1 MTTIDRIRALYFGAT
16 EESISRDFDEAIDLL
31 KTLGSEEEREQ
42 AAVFM
47 EGLSEMRSEWGVR
60 PTRGR
65 PAPARP
71 SRKRIPRP

>member
-1 MTTIDRIRALYFGAT
+1 MSVLDRIRALYFGAT
-16 EESISRDFDEAIDLL
+16 KETIADDFDQAIDLL

-60 PTRGR
+60 PTRDR
-65 PAPARP
+65 PATGTP
-71 SRKRIPRP
+71 RKRARRP